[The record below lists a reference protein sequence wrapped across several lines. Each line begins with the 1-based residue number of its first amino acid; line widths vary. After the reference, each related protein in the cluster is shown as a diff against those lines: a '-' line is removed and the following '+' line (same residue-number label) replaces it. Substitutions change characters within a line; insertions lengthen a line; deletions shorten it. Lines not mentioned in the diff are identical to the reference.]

1 MNAEIKW
8 KGTVIRLPLL
18 FVFGLL
24 AALPVSYTQLS
35 FLAFFAFIPALCL
48 FFADMLSPALPHK
61 RRTYYGYGM
70 AFCMGYFVMI
80 FHWFISLYPLDFVS
94 GMTPALAILVI
105 IAACVGLPFLQS
117 IGFSFLFYL
126 LALLS
131 RTRLLRRAPLLLP
144 FLFACGWVTFAY
156 TQTLTWAGVPWGAQ
170 LALSQYQNLLLV
182 SSASFF
188 GSYFVT
194 FIIASVNAC
203 LAYAIIALWAKRL
216 RPAAVMTLS
225 ALFLFLLNLGLGTI
239 AYCLPQEKTDTITAA
254 VLQGNISSAEKW
266 SGETDELSIYRHL
279 AYEAAE
285 QGATLMIWPETAL
298 PYNLSG
304 ESYAI
309 AVIEDIARKTGATQI
324 VGAFYYQTNE
334 AGERERYNALYCITP
349 TDGLSETIYCKQ
361 HLVPFGEYVPME
373 SIVRTLF
380 PFLADLD
387 MLQDGSTMLPGHS
400 PALFA
405 TEQGTLGG
413 LICFDTIY
421 EALARR
427 SVAAGAEL
435 LVIGTNDSWFLDSA
449 AVYQHNGQAV
459 LRAIENGRSV
469 LRAANTGI
477 SSIITEKGEVIGY
490 LEPLVS
496 GSATAE
502 VSLSTQKTLYTQIGD
517 LFVLLSALFFH
528 MPFAVSIFC
537 RAQTAIA
544 RHTNA

>member
-1 MNAEIKW
+1 MNAKTKW
-8 KGTVIRLPLL
+8 KGTAIRLPLL
-18 FVFGLL
+18 FAFGLL
-24 AALPVSYTQLS
+24 AALPISYTQLS

-48 FFADMLSPALPHK
+48 FFADLLSPALPHK
-61 RRTYYGYGM
+61 RRAYYGYGM
-70 AFCMGYFVMI
+70 AFCMGYFVMV

-94 GMTPALAILVI
+94 GMTPTLAVLVI
-105 IAACVGLPFLQS
+105 IAACVGLPLLQS
-117 IGFSFLFYL
+117 LGFAFLFYL

-131 RTRLLRRAPLLLP
+131 RTRLVRRAPLLLP
-144 FLFACGWVTFAY
+144 FLFAGGWVFFAY

-170 LALSQYQNLLLV
+170 LALSQHQNLLLV

-194 FIIASVNAC
+194 FIIAAVNAC
-203 LAYAIIALWAKRL
+203 LAYAIIALWGKRP
-216 RPAAVMTLS
+216 RPAAVM
-225 ALFLFLLNLGLGTI
+225 ALCSLGLFLLNLGLGGLS
-239 AYCLPQEKTDTITAA
+239 YCLPREKSGTVTAA

-266 SGETDELSIYRHL
+266 SGETDALSIYRRL

-298 PYNLSG
+298 PYHLG
-304 ESYAI
+304 GDSYAL
-309 AVIEDIARKTGATQI
+309 AVIRDIAKKTNATQI

-334 AGERERYNALYCITP
+334 AGDRERYNALYCITP
-349 TDGLSETIYCKQ
+349 TGGLSETIYCKQ
-361 HLVPFGEYVPME
+361 HLVPFGEYVPLE
-373 SIVRTLF
+373 ELVRTLL

-400 PALFA
+400 PALFE
-405 TEQGTLGG
+405 TDQGRLGG

-459 LRAIENGRSV
+459 LRAVENGRAV

-490 LEPLVS
+490 LEPLVE
-496 GSATAE
+496 GCAVAE
-502 VSLSTQKTLYTQIGD
+502 VSLSAEKTLYTKIGD
-517 LFVLLSALFFH
+517 LLVLLSALFFH
-528 MPFAVSIFC
+528 MPFAVSAIC
-537 RAQTAIA
+537 RLRKAAA
-544 RHTNA
+544 RRADR